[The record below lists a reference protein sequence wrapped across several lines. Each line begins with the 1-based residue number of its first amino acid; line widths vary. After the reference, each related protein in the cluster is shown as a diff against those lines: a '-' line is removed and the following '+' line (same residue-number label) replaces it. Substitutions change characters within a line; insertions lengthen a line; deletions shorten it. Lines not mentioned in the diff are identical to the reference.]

1 MLHYRPFESWVH
13 DSEWQVE
20 LPVGE
25 EAEALAAG
33 ERFVAVSTS
42 QRTLRILSETG
53 KLWATQCL
61 QKYIMQW
68 SDSAMQG
75 MPFACRCGQH

>member
-1 MLHYRPFESWVH
+1 MLHHRPLESWVQ

-20 LPVGE
+20 LPAGE

-33 ERFVAVSTS
+33 ERFVAVATS

-53 KLWATQCL
+53 
-61 QKYIMQW
+61 
-68 SDSAMQG
+68 
-75 MPFACRCGQH
+75 RNCGQQCAR

>member
-1 MLHYRPFESWVH
+1 MLHYRPFESWAQ
-13 DSEWQVE
+13 DSEWQAE

-33 ERFVAVSTS
+33 ERFVAVATS

-53 KLWATQCL
+53 EN
-61 QKYIMQW
+61 
-68 SDSAMQG
+68 
-75 MPFACRCGQH
+75 CGQLCAC